1 MATKKMVYFFGNGKS
16 EGAKETKALLGG
28 KGLGLAQMTESKVPV
43 PAGFTITT
51 EVCDYYS
58 KNKSYPKGLEK
69 IVDENIKKLEKA
81 MGMEF
86 GNADKPLLVSVRS
99 GAAISMPGMMDTI
112 LNLGI
117 NENVVNGIIKKTNNP
132 RFAWDAYR
140 RFIQMFGDV
149 AMGVDHDKFEE
160 ILDERKKAIAPKIG
174 KAEKEVK
181 DTDLDVEELKIV
193 VEKYKAMYKQEM
205 GEAFPDDPKVQ
216 LWHAI
221 NAVFRSW
228 NNPRA
233 EAYRK
238 LNDIRNLLG
247 TAVNVQAMVFGN
259 MGDTSATGVC
269 FSRNPSTGENKFYG
283 EFLINAQGEDVV
295 AGIRTPQEIT
305 LEGSKEWAKN
315 NGISEEDRKAKY
327 PSLEEVMP
335 DVYKQLVSY
344 KNQLEKYYS
353 DMQDME
359 FTIQEGKLYM
369 LQTRNGKRTAAAAVR
384 IAVELAEAKI
394 ISKEEALM
402 RVNPADLDQLLH
414 PMFDPNAKKTAKVLA
429 KGLNASPGAAVGKA
443 VFAAERAEAMK
454 EAGESVILVR
464 IETSPEDIKG
474 MNAAEGIL
482 TARGGATSHAA
493 VVARGMGKCCVAGC
507 SALDIDYNQKLMKVN
522 DTIVHEGDY
531 ISIDG
536 STGEVMLGQVT
547 TKEADMSEDFRKL
560 MQWADEIRI
569 KNKFEV
575 HTNADTPNDAQ
586 IARKFGAEGI
596 GLCRTEHMFFNADR
610 IKSVRQLILVA
621 EEVKQLREKLEEAKK
636 IGKADLVEELERLYK
651 EPRKLYD
658 DALNSLFPMQMEDF
672 VGIFTA
678 MSGYPVT
685 VRLLDPPLHE
695 FIPHEDSQ
703 LQELANE
710 MNVPF
715 EKLRAIRDSLHEFN
729 PMLGHRGCRL
739 GITYPEI
746 YDMQARAIIEAAV
759 KVKKNGVDVHPEI
772 MIPLVGTL
780 KELKMIKERIVK
792 IADEVFSKV
801 GDKVAYKVGTMIEVP
816 RAALVADKIAQ
827 EAEFFSFGT
836 NDLTQM
842 GGGFSRDDAG
852 KFLKDYVD
860 KEIYEKDPFQSLDQE
875 GIGELLRIGVTK
887 GRATNKKLTVGICG
901 EHGGD
906 PATVM
911 FCYDIGLNYVSCS
924 PYRVPIARL
933 AAAQG
938 IINASAKNKKANVKK
953 EVKKAV
959 KTVKKEVKKEI
970 KKDAKKAASTVKKAS
985 KDVKKATKEIK
996 KVAKAVKNTV
1006 KKEVKKAVSKKT
1018 NSKK

>member
-1 MATKKMVYFFGNGKS
+1 MVYFFGNGKS

-58 KNKSYPKGLEK
+58 KNKSYPNGLEK
-69 IVDENIKKLEKA
+69 LVDENIKKLERA
-81 MGMEF
+81 MNMEF
-86 GNADKPLLVSVRS
+86 GNEQKPLLVSVRS

-117 NENVVNGIIKKTNNP
+117 NEKVVNGMIKKTNNP

-149 AMGVDHDKFEE
+149 AMGVDHEKFEH
-160 ILDERKKAIAPKIG
+160 ILQNAKNSIADRVG
-174 KAEKEVK
+174 KPAKEVK
-181 DTDLDVEELKIV
+181 DTDLNVEDLKEV
-193 VEKYKAMYKQEM
+193 VVKYKEMYKKEM
-205 GEAFPDDPKVQ
+205 GEDFPEEPKVQ

-269 FSRNPSTGENKFYG
+269 FSRNPATGENKFYG

-305 LEGSKEWAKN
+305 LEGSLDWAKN
-315 NGISEEDRKAKY
+315 NNVSEFERKGKY

-335 DVYKQLVSY
+335 NVYKQLVSY

-394 ISKEEALM
+394 ISKEEAIM
-402 RVNPADLDQLLH
+402 RVNPSDLDQLLH
-414 PMFDPNAKKTAKVLA
+414 PTFDPNAKKSATILA
-429 KGLNASPGAAVGKA
+429 KGLNASPGAAVGKV
-443 VFAAERAEAMK
+443 VFAADRAEKQK
-454 EAGESVILVR
+454 EAGENVILVR

-507 SALDIDYNQKLMKVN
+507 SALDIDYSSKTMKVG
-522 DTIVHEGDY
+522 DKTVYEGDY

-536 STGEVMLGQVT
+536 STGEVMLGQVA
-547 TKEADMSEDFRKL
+547 TKEAEMSEDFKKLMKWADDIRKL
-560 MQWADEIRI
+560 
-569 KNKFEV
+569 EV
-575 HTNADTPNDAQ
+575 HTNADTPHDAR
-586 IARKFGAEGI
+586 IARSFGAEGI

-621 EEVKQLREKLEEAKK
+621 EDVKQLQAQINEAERAGKNNLVSELQNAYREPK
-636 IGKADLVEELERLYK
+636 RLYD
-651 EPRKLYD
+651 E
-658 DALNSLFPMQMEDF
+658 ALNNLFPMQMEDF
-672 VGIFTA
+672 IGIFKA
-678 MSGYPVT
+678 MDGYPVT

-703 LQELANE
+703 LEELSSDMGVDFN
-710 MNVPF
+710 
-715 EKLRAIRDSLHEFN
+715 KLRAIRDSLHEFN

-759 KVKKNGVDVHPEI
+759 KVSKDGVKVHPEI

-780 KELKMIKERIVK
+780 KELKMIKDRIIK
-792 IADEVFSKV
+792 IADEVFEKEGVKV
-801 GDKVAYKVGTMIEVP
+801 SYKVGTMIEVP
-816 RAALVADKIAQ
+816 RAALVADKIAT

-875 GIGELLRIGVTK
+875 GIGELLKIGVEK
-887 GRATNKKLTVGICG
+887 GRATNKKLTIGICG

-911 FCYDIGLNYVSCS
+911 FCHNIGLNYVSCS

-938 IINASAKNKKANVKK
+938 VINQKIEAKKNIKKA
-953 EVKKAV
+953 
-959 KTVKKEVKKEI
+959 
-970 KKDAKKAASTVKKAS
+970 VKKAS
-985 KDVKKATKEIK
+985 KNIKKAVKKASKTVKSAAK
-996 KVAKAVKNTV
+996 KSAVK
-1006 KKEVKKAVSKKT
+1006 KLASKKAASKKT
-1018 NSKK
+1018 TSKKKSGR

>member
-1 MATKKMVYFFGNGKS
+1 MASKKLVYFFGNGKS

-69 IVDENIKKLEKA
+69 LVDENIKKLEKA
-81 MGMEF
+81 MGMQF
-86 GNADKPLLVSVRS
+86 GNPKQPLLVSVRS

-117 NENVVNGIIKKTNNP
+117 NEKVVEGLVEKTNNP

-160 ILDERKKAIAPKIG
+160 ILDEAKKSIASKVG
-174 KAEKEVK
+174 KAEKDVK
-181 DTDLDVEELKIV
+181 DTDLDVEDLKVV
-193 VEKYKAMYKQEM
+193 VEKYKAMYKEEK
-205 GEAFPDDPKVQ
+205 GEEFPVDPKVQ

-238 LNDIRNLLG
+238 LNDIRGLLG

-269 FSRNPSTGENKFYG
+269 FSRNPATGENKFYG

-305 LEGSKEWAKN
+305 LEGSLEWAKN
-315 NGISEEDRKAKY
+315 NGISEEDRKNKY

-335 DVYKQLVSY
+335 NVYKQLVSY

-394 ISKEEALM
+394 ISKEEAIM
-402 RVNPADLDQLLH
+402 RVNPSDLDQLLH
-414 PMFDPNAKKTAKVLA
+414 PMFDPVAKKSAKVIA
-429 KGLNASPGAAVGKA
+429 KGLNASPGAAVGKV
-443 VFAAERAEAMK
+443 VFAADRAEEMK
-454 EAGESVILVR
+454 EAGEQTILVR

-482 TARGGATSHAA
+482 TARGGSTSHAA

-507 SALDIDYNQKLMKVN
+507 SALEIDYEAKSMKVG
-522 DTIVHEGDY
+522 DETVKEGDY

-536 STGEVMLGQVT
+536 STGEVMLGKVA
-547 TKEADMSEDFRKL
+547 TKEAEMSEDFKKLMEWADAARKL
-560 MQWADEIRI
+560 
-569 KNKFEV
+569 EV
-575 HTNADTPNDAQ
+575 HTNADTPHDAQ
-586 IARKFGAEGI
+586 IARSFGAEGI

-621 EEVKQLREKLEEAKK
+621 EEVKQLKEKLEAAEK
-636 IGKADLVEELERLYK
+636 IGDKKAIEELEPLYK

-658 DALNSLFPMQMEDF
+658 DALASILPMQREDF
-672 VGIFTA
+672 IGIFTA

-685 VRLLDPPLHE
+685 IRLLDPPLHE

-703 LQELANE
+703 LQELSSE

-715 EKLRAIRDSLHEFN
+715 EKLKAIRDSLHEFN

-780 KELKMIKERIVK
+780 KELKMIKDRIIK
-792 IADEVFSKV
+792 IADEVFEKEGSKV
-801 GDKVAYKVGTMIEVP
+801 TYKVGTMIEVP
-816 RAALVADKIAQ
+816 RAALVADKIAT

-852 KFLKDYVD
+852 KFLKDYVN
-860 KEIYEKDPFQSLDQE
+860 KEIYERDPFQSLDQE

-887 GRATNKKLTVGICG
+887 GRAANKKLVIGICG

-911 FCYDIGLNYVSCS
+911 FCNDIGLDYVSCS

-938 IINASAKNKKANVKK
+938 AIKSKPAKKSATKKAPAKTSASAKKTAAKV
-953 EVKKAV
+953 EVKKSAS
-959 KTVKKEVKKEI
+959 
-970 KKDAKKAASTVKKAS
+970 KKAA
-985 KDVKKATKEIK
+985 
-996 KVAKAVKNTV
+996 VAKKTPSKSSG
-1006 KKEVKKAVSKKT
+1006 KKK
-1018 NSKK
+1018 

>member
-1 MATKKMVYFFGNGKS
+1 MALKKMVYFFGNGKS

-58 KNKSYPKGLEK
+58 KKKSYPPGLEK
-69 IVDENIKKLEKA
+69 LVDENIKKLEKA
-81 MGMEF
+81 MNMEF
-86 GNADKPLLVSVRS
+86 GNEEKPLLVSVRS

-117 NENVVNGIIKKTNNP
+117 NEKVVNGMIKKTNNP

-160 ILDERKKAIAPKIG
+160 ILDNAKHSIATRVG
-174 KAEKEVK
+174 KPAKEVK
-181 DTDLDVEELKIV
+181 DTDLNVDDLKEV
-193 VEKYKAMYKQEM
+193 VDKYKEMYKREM
-205 GEAFPDDPKVQ
+205 GEDFPEDPKVQ

-269 FSRNPSTGENKFYG
+269 FSRNPATGENKFYG

-305 LEGSKEWAKN
+305 LEGSLDWAKN
-315 NGISEEDRKAKY
+315 NNISEFERKGKY

-335 DVYKQLVSY
+335 NVYKQLVSY

-384 IAVELAEAKI
+384 IAVELAEANI
-394 ISKEEALM
+394 ISKEEAIM
-402 RVNPADLDQLLH
+402 RVNPSDLDQLLH
-414 PMFDPNAKKTAKVLA
+414 PTFDPEAKKEATILA
-429 KGLNASPGAAVGKA
+429 KGLNASPGAAVGKV
-443 VFAAERAEAMK
+443 VFAADRAEKQK
-454 EAGESVILVR
+454 EEGENVILVR

-482 TARGGATSHAA
+482 TARGGSTSHAA

-507 SALDIDYNQKLMKVN
+507 SALDIDYSSKSMKVGN
-522 DTIVHEGDY
+522 ETVYEGDY

-536 STGEVMLGQVT
+536 STGEVMLGQVA
-547 TKEADMSEDFRKL
+547 TKEAEMSEDFKKLMKWADDTRKL
-560 MQWADEIRI
+560 
-569 KNKFEV
+569 EV
-575 HTNADTPNDAQ
+575 HTNADTPHDAQ
-586 IARKFGAEGI
+586 IARSFGAEGI

-621 EEVKQLREKLEEAKK
+621 EDVKQLQAQISEVERAGKNNLVSELKDAYREPK
-636 IGKADLVEELERLYK
+636 RLYD
-651 EPRKLYD
+651 E
-658 DALNSLFPMQMEDF
+658 ALDNLFPMQMEDF
-672 VGIFTA
+672 IGIFKA
-678 MSGYPVT
+678 MDGYPVT

-703 LQELANE
+703 LQELSNDMGVA
-710 MNVPF
+710 F
-715 EKLRAIRDSLHEFN
+715 EKLRAIRDSLHEVN

-746 YDMQARAIIEAAV
+746 YDMQAKAIIEAAV
-759 KVKKNGVDVHPEI
+759 KVSKNGVKVHPEI

-780 KELKMIKERIVK
+780 KELKIIKDRIIK
-792 IADEVFSKV
+792 IAEEVFEKEGVRVS
-801 GDKVAYKVGTMIEVP
+801 YKVGTMIEVP
-816 RAALVADKIAQ
+816 RAALVADKIAT

-875 GIGELLRIGVTK
+875 GIGELLRIAVSK
-887 GRATNKKLTVGICG
+887 GRETNKKLIIGICG

-911 FCYDIGLNYVSCS
+911 FCHDIGLNYVSCS

-938 IINASAKNKKANVKK
+938 VIEQKKKAKQTAKK
-953 EVKKAV
+953 TVNKAIKKASKNIKKAV
-959 KTVKKEVKKEI
+959 KKAGKTLKAS
-970 KKDAKKAASTVKKAS
+970 AKKSNAKKVLKKKSTNKKTAS
-985 KDVKKATKEIK
+985 KK
-996 KVAKAVKNTV
+996 KV
-1006 KKEVKKAVSKKT
+1006 VSKRK
-1018 NSKK
+1018 

>member
-1 MATKKMVYFFGNGKS
+1 MASKKMVYFFGNGKS

-69 IVDENIKKLEKA
+69 AVDENIKKLEKA
-81 MGMEF
+81 MNMKF
-86 GNADKPLLVSVRS
+86 GDVNKPLLVSVRS

-117 NENVVNGIIKKTNNP
+117 NEEVVNGIVAKTGNP

-160 ILDERKKAIAPKIG
+160 ILQEKKNSIASRVGKI
-174 KAEKEVK
+174 EKEVK
-181 DTDLDVEELKIV
+181 DTDLDVEDLKDV
-193 VEKYKAMYKQEM
+193 VAKYKAMYKKEK
-205 GEAFPDDPKVQ
+205 GEEFPEEPREQ
-216 LWHAI
+216 LFNAI

-238 LNDIRNLLG
+238 LNDIRGLLG

-305 LEGSKEWAKN
+305 LEGSLEWAKN
-315 NGISEEDRKAKY
+315 NGISEEERKAKY

-335 DVYKQLVSY
+335 AVYKQLVSY

-369 LQTRNGKRTAAAAVR
+369 LQTRNGKRTGAAAVR

-394 ISKEEALM
+394 ISKEEAIM
-402 RVNPADLDQLLH
+402 RVNPSDLDQLLH
-414 PMFDPNAKKTAKVLA
+414 PMFDASAKKTAKVLA
-429 KGLNASPGAAVGKA
+429 KGLNASPGAAVGKV
-443 VFAAERAEAMK
+443 VFSAEKAEAMK
-454 EAGESVILVR
+454 EAGEQSILVR

-482 TARGGATSHAA
+482 TARGGSTSHAA

-507 SALDIDYNQKLMKVN
+507 SALEIDYAAKSMKVGEE
-522 DTIVHEGDY
+522 TVKEGDY

-536 STGEVMLGQVT
+536 STGEVMLGKVA
-547 TKEADMSEDFRKL
+547 TKEAEMSEDFKKLMEWADSMRKL
-560 MQWADEIRI
+560 
-569 KNKFEV
+569 EV
-575 HTNADTPNDAQ
+575 HTNADTPHDASV
-586 IARKFGAEGI
+586 ARSFGAEGI

-621 EEVKQLREKLEEAKK
+621 EEVKQLKEKLEDAEK
-636 IGKADLVEELERLYK
+636 IGDKKTIEEIEPLYK
-651 EPRKLYD
+651 EPKKLYD
-658 DALNSLFPMQMEDF
+658 DALNSILPMQREDF
-672 VGIFTA
+672 IGIFTA
-678 MSGYPVT
+678 MNGYPVT

-703 LQELANE
+703 LEELSKE
-710 MNVPF
+710 MNVSF
-715 EKLRAIRDSLHEFN
+715 DKLKAIRDGLHEFN

-772 MIPLVGTL
+772 MIPLVGTV
-780 KELKMIKERIVK
+780 KELKIIKDRIIK
-792 IADEVFSKV
+792 IAEEVFEKEGS
-801 GDKVAYKVGTMIEVP
+801 KVAYRVGTMIEVP

-852 KFLKDYVD
+852 KFLKDYVN
-860 KEIYEKDPFQSLDQE
+860 KEIYERDPFQSLDQE

-887 GRATNKKLTVGICG
+887 GRSTNKKLTVGICG

-906 PATVM
+906 PATIM
-911 FCYDIGLNYVSCS
+911 FCNDIGLDYVSCS

-938 IINASAKNKKANVKK
+938 AIRAKGASKKSSAK
-953 EVKKAV
+953 
-959 KTVKKEVKKEI
+959 KTT
-970 KKDAKKAASTVKKAS
+970 AKKASAAKKTVAKVETKSSA
-985 KDVKKATKEIK
+985 KKAT
-996 KVAKAVKNTV
+996 A
-1006 KKEVKKAVSKKT
+1006 KKAPTAKKT
-1018 NSKK
+1018 AAKSTGKKK

>member
-1 MATKKMVYFFGNGKS
+1 MASKKMVYFFGNGKS

-69 IVDENIKKLEKA
+69 AVDENIKKLEKA
-81 MGMEF
+81 MNMKF
-86 GNADKPLLVSVRS
+86 GDVNKPLLVSVRS

-117 NENVVNGIIKKTNNP
+117 NEEVVNGIVAKTGNP

-160 ILDERKKAIAPKIG
+160 ILQEKKNSIASRVGKI
-174 KAEKEVK
+174 EKEVK
-181 DTDLDVEELKIV
+181 DTDLDVEDLKDV
-193 VEKYKAMYKQEM
+193 VAKYKAMYKKEK
-205 GEAFPDDPKVQ
+205 GEEFPEEPREQ
-216 LWHAI
+216 LFNAI

-238 LNDIRNLLG
+238 LNDIRGLLG

-259 MGDTSATGVC
+259 MGNTSATGVC

-305 LEGSKEWAKN
+305 LEGSLEWAKN
-315 NGISEEDRKAKY
+315 NGISEEERKAKY

-335 DVYKQLVSY
+335 AVYKQLVSY

-369 LQTRNGKRTAAAAVR
+369 LQTRNGKRTGAAAVR

-394 ISKEEALM
+394 ISKEEAIM
-402 RVNPADLDQLLH
+402 RVNPSDLDQLLH
-414 PMFDPNAKKTAKVLA
+414 PMFDASAKKTAKVLA
-429 KGLNASPGAAVGKA
+429 KGLNASPGAAVGKV
-443 VFAAERAEAMK
+443 VFSAEKAEAMK
-454 EAGESVILVR
+454 EAGEQSILVR

-482 TARGGATSHAA
+482 TARGGSTSHAA

-507 SALDIDYNQKLMKVN
+507 SALEIDYAAKSMKVGEE
-522 DTIVHEGDY
+522 TVKEGDY

-536 STGEVMLGQVT
+536 STGEVMLGKVA
-547 TKEADMSEDFRKL
+547 TKEAEMSEDFRKL
-560 MQWADEIRI
+560 MEWADSMR
-569 KNKFEV
+569 KLEV
-575 HTNADTPNDAQ
+575 HTNADTPHDASV
-586 IARKFGAEGI
+586 ARSFGAEGI

-621 EEVKQLREKLEEAKK
+621 EEVKQLKEKLEAAEKIGDKK
-636 IGKADLVEELERLYK
+636 IIGEIEPLYK
-651 EPRKLYD
+651 EPKKLYD
-658 DALNSLFPMQMEDF
+658 DALNSILPMQREDF
-672 VGIFTA
+672 IGIFTA
-678 MSGYPVT
+678 MNGYPVT

-703 LQELANE
+703 LEELSKE
-710 MNVPF
+710 MNVSF
-715 EKLRAIRDSLHEFN
+715 DKLKAIRDGLHEFN

-772 MIPLVGTL
+772 MIPLVGTV
-780 KELKMIKERIVK
+780 KELKIIKDRIIK
-792 IADEVFSKV
+792 IAEEVFEKEGS
-801 GDKVAYKVGTMIEVP
+801 KVAYRVGTMIEVP

-852 KFLKDYVD
+852 KFLKDYVN
-860 KEIYEKDPFQSLDQE
+860 KEIYERDPFQSLDQE

-887 GRATNKKLTVGICG
+887 GRSTNKKLTVGICG

-906 PATVM
+906 PATIM
-911 FCYDIGLNYVSCS
+911 FCNDIGLDYVSCS

-938 IINASAKNKKANVKK
+938 AIRAKGASKKSSAK
-953 EVKKAV
+953 
-959 KTVKKEVKKEI
+959 KTT
-970 KKDAKKAASTVKKAS
+970 AKKASAAKKTVAKVETKSSA
-985 KDVKKATKEIK
+985 KKAT
-996 KVAKAVKNTV
+996 A
-1006 KKEVKKAVSKKT
+1006 KKAPTAKKT
-1018 NSKK
+1018 AAKYKKKKK

>member
-1 MATKKMVYFFGNGKS
+1 MALKKMVYFFGNGKS

-58 KNKSYPKGLEK
+58 KNKSYPKDLK
-69 IVDENIKKLEKA
+69 KLVDENIKKLEKA
-81 MGMEF
+81 MNMEF
-86 GNADKPLLVSVRS
+86 GNEEKPLLVSVRS

-117 NENVVNGIIKKTNNP
+117 NEKVVNGMIKKTNNL

-160 ILDERKKAIAPKIG
+160 ILDNAKHSIATRVG
-174 KAEKEVK
+174 KPAKEVK
-181 DTDLDVEELKIV
+181 DTDLNVDDLKEV
-193 VEKYKAMYKQEM
+193 VDKYKEMYKREM
-205 GEAFPDDPKVQ
+205 GEDFPEDPKVQ

-269 FSRNPSTGENKFYG
+269 FSRNPATGENKFYG

-305 LEGSKEWAKN
+305 LEGSLDWAKN
-315 NGISEEDRKAKY
+315 NNISEFERKGKY

-335 DVYKQLVSY
+335 DVYKQLVKY
-344 KNQLEKYYS
+344 KDQLLKYYK
-353 DMQDME
+353 DVQDME
-359 FTIQEGKLYM
+359 FTIQEKKLYM
-369 LQTRNGKRTAAAAVR
+369 LQTRSGKRTAAAAVR
-384 IAVELAEAKI
+384 IAVELAEEKI
-394 ISKEEALM
+394 ISKEEAIM
-402 RVNPADLDQLLH
+402 RVNPSDLDQLLH
-414 PMFDPNAKKTAKVLA
+414 PVFDPEAKKGATILA
-429 KGLNASPGAAVGKA
+429 KGLNASPGAAVGKV
-443 VFAAERAEAMK
+443 VFAADRAEKQK
-454 EAGESVILVR
+454 EEGENVILVR

-507 SALDIDYNQKLMKVN
+507 SALDIDYSSKSMKVGN
-522 DTIVHEGDY
+522 ETVYEGDY

-536 STGEVMLGQVT
+536 STGEVMLGQVA
-547 TKEADMSEDFRKL
+547 TKEAEMSEDFKKLMKWADDTRKL
-560 MQWADEIRI
+560 
-569 KNKFEV
+569 EV
-575 HTNADTPNDAQ
+575 HTNADTPHDAQ
-586 IARKFGAEGI
+586 IARSFGAEGI

-621 EEVKQLREKLEEAKK
+621 EDVKQLQAQINEAERAGKNNLVSELKDAYREPK
-636 IGKADLVEELERLYK
+636 RLYD
-651 EPRKLYD
+651 E
-658 DALNSLFPMQMEDF
+658 ALNNLFPMQMEDF
-672 VGIFTA
+672 IGIFKA
-678 MSGYPVT
+678 MDGYPVT

-703 LQELANE
+703 LEELSNDMGVA
-710 MNVPF
+710 F
-715 EKLRAIRDSLHEFN
+715 EKLRAIRDSLHEVN

-746 YDMQARAIIEAAV
+746 YDMQAKAIIEAAV
-759 KVKKNGVDVHPEI
+759 KVSKNGVKVHPEI

-780 KELKMIKERIVK
+780 KELKIIKDRIIK
-792 IADEVFSKV
+792 IAEEVFEKEGVRVS
-801 GDKVAYKVGTMIEVP
+801 YKVGTMIEVP
-816 RAALVADKIAQ
+816 RAALVADKIAT

-852 KFLKDYVD
+852 KLLKDYVD

-875 GIGELLRIGVTK
+875 GIGELLRIAVSK
-887 GRATNKKLTVGICG
+887 GRETNKKLIIGICG

-911 FCYDIGLNYVSCS
+911 FCHDIGLNYVSCS

-938 IINASAKNKKANVKK
+938 VIEQKKKAKQTAK
-953 EVKKAV
+953 
-959 KTVKKEVKKEI
+959 KTVN
-970 KKDAKKAASTVKKAS
+970 KAVKKAS
-985 KDVKKATKEIK
+985 KNIKKAVKKAGKTLKASAKKSNAK
-996 KVAKAVKNTV
+996 KVL
-1006 KKEVKKAVSKKT
+1006 KKKSTNKKTASKKKVVSKRK
-1018 NSKK
+1018 

>member
-1 MATKKMVYFFGNGKS
+1 MALKKMVYFFGNGKS

-58 KNKSYPKGLEK
+58 KKKSYPPGLEK
-69 IVDENIKKLEKA
+69 LVDENIKKLEKA
-81 MGMEF
+81 MNMEF
-86 GNADKPLLVSVRS
+86 GNEEKPLLVSVRS

-117 NENVVNGIIKKTNNP
+117 NEKVVNGMIKKTNNP

-160 ILDERKKAIAPKIG
+160 ILDSAKHSIATRVG
-174 KAEKEVK
+174 KPAKEVK
-181 DTDLDVEELKIV
+181 DTDLNVDDLKEV
-193 VEKYKAMYKQEM
+193 VDKYKEMYKREM
-205 GEAFPDDPKVQ
+205 GEDFPEDPKVQ

-269 FSRNPSTGENKFYG
+269 FSRNPATGENKFYG

-295 AGIRTPQEIT
+295 AGIRDPQQIT
-305 LEGSKEWAKN
+305 LEGSLDWAKN
-315 NGISEEDRKAKY
+315 NNISEFERKGKY

-335 DVYKQLVSY
+335 NVYKQLVSY

-369 LQTRNGKRTAAAAVR
+369 LQTRSGKRTAAAAVR
-384 IAVELAEAKI
+384 IAVELAEANI
-394 ISKEEALM
+394 ISKEDAIM
-402 RVNPADLDQLLH
+402 RVNPSDLDQLLH
-414 PMFDPNAKKTAKVLA
+414 PTFDPEAKKEATILA
-429 KGLNASPGAAVGKA
+429 KGLNASPGAAVGKV
-443 VFAAERAEAMK
+443 VFAADRAEKQK
-454 EAGESVILVR
+454 EEGENVILVR

-507 SALDIDYNQKLMKVN
+507 SALDIDYSSKSMKVGN
-522 DTIVHEGDY
+522 ETVYEGDY

-536 STGEVMLGQVT
+536 STGEVMLGQVA
-547 TKEADMSEDFRKL
+547 TKEAEMSEDFKKLMKWADDIRKL
-560 MQWADEIRI
+560 
-569 KNKFEV
+569 EV
-575 HTNADTPNDAQ
+575 HTNADTPHDAQ
-586 IARKFGAEGI
+586 IARSFGAEGI

-621 EEVKQLREKLEEAKK
+621 EDVKQLQAQISEVERAGKNNLVSELKDAYREPK
-636 IGKADLVEELERLYK
+636 RLYD
-651 EPRKLYD
+651 E
-658 DALNSLFPMQMEDF
+658 ALDNLFPMQMEDF
-672 VGIFTA
+672 IGIFKA
-678 MSGYPVT
+678 MDGYPVT

-703 LQELANE
+703 LEELSNDMGVA
-710 MNVPF
+710 F
-715 EKLRAIRDSLHEFN
+715 EKLRAIRDSLHEVN

-746 YDMQARAIIEAAV
+746 YDMQAKAIIEAAV
-759 KVKKNGVDVHPEI
+759 KVSKNGVKVHPEI

-780 KELKMIKERIVK
+780 KELKIIKDRIIK
-792 IADEVFSKV
+792 IAEEVFEKEGVRVS
-801 GDKVAYKVGTMIEVP
+801 YKVGTMIEVP
-816 RAALVADKIAQ
+816 RAALVADKIAT

-875 GIGELLRIGVTK
+875 GIGELLRIAVSK
-887 GRATNKKLTVGICG
+887 GRETNKKLIIGICG

-911 FCYDIGLNYVSCS
+911 FCHDIGLNYVSCS

-938 IINASAKNKKANVKK
+938 VIEQKKKAKQTAKK
-953 EVKKAV
+953 TVNKAFKKASKNIKKAV
-959 KTVKKEVKKEI
+959 KKAGKTLKAS
-970 KKDAKKAASTVKKAS
+970 AKKPNAKKVLKKKSTNKKTAS
-985 KDVKKATKEIK
+985 KK
-996 KVAKAVKNTV
+996 KV
-1006 KKEVKKAVSKKT
+1006 VSKRR
-1018 NSKK
+1018 

>member
-1 MATKKMVYFFGNGKS
+1 MALKKMVYFFGNGKS

-58 KNKSYPKGLEK
+58 KKKSYPTGLEK
-69 IVDENIKKLEKA
+69 LVDENIKKLEKA
-81 MGMEF
+81 MNMEF
-86 GNADKPLLVSVRS
+86 GNEEKPLLVSVRS

-117 NENVVNGIIKKTNNP
+117 NEKVVNGMIKKTNNP

-160 ILDERKKAIAPKIG
+160 ILDNAKHSIATRVG
-174 KAEKEVK
+174 KPAKEVK
-181 DTDLDVEELKIV
+181 DTDLNVDDLKEV
-193 VEKYKAMYKQEM
+193 VDKYKEMYKREM
-205 GEAFPDDPKVQ
+205 GEDFPEDPKVQ

-269 FSRNPSTGENKFYG
+269 FSRNPATGENKFYG

-295 AGIRTPQEIT
+295 AGIRDPQQIT
-305 LEGSKEWAKN
+305 LEGSLDWAKN
-315 NGISEEDRKAKY
+315 NNISEFERKGKY

-335 DVYKQLVSY
+335 NVYKQLVSY

-384 IAVELAEAKI
+384 IAVELAEANI
-394 ISKEEALM
+394 ISKEEAIM
-402 RVNPADLDQLLH
+402 RVNPSDLDQLLH
-414 PMFDPNAKKTAKVLA
+414 PAFDPEAKKEATILA
-429 KGLNASPGAAVGKA
+429 KGLNASPGAAVGKV
-443 VFAAERAEAMK
+443 VFAADRAEKQK
-454 EAGESVILVR
+454 EAGENVILVR

-507 SALDIDYNQKLMKVN
+507 SALDIDYSSKSMKVGN
-522 DTIVHEGDY
+522 EIVKEGDY

-536 STGEVMLGQVT
+536 STGEVMLGQVA
-547 TKEADMSEDFRKL
+547 TKEAEMSEDFKKLMKWADDTRKL
-560 MQWADEIRI
+560 
-569 KNKFEV
+569 EV
-575 HTNADTPNDAQ
+575 HTNADTPHDAQ
-586 IARKFGAEGI
+586 IARSFGAEGI

-621 EEVKQLREKLEEAKK
+621 EDVKQLQAQISEVERAGKNNLVSELKDAYREPK
-636 IGKADLVEELERLYK
+636 RLYD
-651 EPRKLYD
+651 E
-658 DALNSLFPMQMEDF
+658 ALNNLFPMQMEDF
-672 VGIFTA
+672 IGIFKA
-678 MSGYPVT
+678 MDGYPVT

-703 LQELANE
+703 LEELSNDMGVA
-710 MNVPF
+710 F
-715 EKLRAIRDSLHEFN
+715 DKLRAIRDSLHEVN

-746 YDMQARAIIEAAV
+746 YDMQAKAIIEAAV
-759 KVKKNGVDVHPEI
+759 KVSKNGVKVHPEI

-780 KELKMIKERIVK
+780 KELKIIKDRIIK
-792 IADEVFSKV
+792 IAEEVFEKEGVRVS
-801 GDKVAYKVGTMIEVP
+801 YKVGTMIEVP
-816 RAALVADKIAQ
+816 RAALVADKIAT

-860 KEIYEKDPFQSLDQE
+860 KEIYEKDPFQSLDRE
-875 GIGELLRIGVTK
+875 GIGELLRIAVSK
-887 GRATNKKLTVGICG
+887 GRETNKKLIIGICG

-911 FCYDIGLNYVSCS
+911 FCHDIGLNYVSCS

-938 IINASAKNKKANVKK
+938 VIEQKKKAKQTAK
-953 EVKKAV
+953 
-959 KTVKKEVKKEI
+959 KTVN
-970 KKDAKKAASTVKKAS
+970 KAVKKAS
-985 KDVKKATKEIK
+985 KNIKKAVKKAGKTLKASTKKSNAKKVLKKKSTNKKTASKK
-996 KVAKAVKNTV
+996 KVA
-1006 KKEVKKAVSKKT
+1006 SKRR
-1018 NSKK
+1018 

>member
-1 MATKKMVYFFGNGKS
+1 MASKKMVYFFGNGKS

-58 KNKSYPKGLEK
+58 KKKSYPPGLEK
-69 IVDENIKKLEKA
+69 LVDENIKKLEKA
-81 MGMEF
+81 MNMEF
-86 GNADKPLLVSVRS
+86 GNEEKPLLVSVRS

-117 NENVVNGIIKKTNNP
+117 NEKVVNGMIKKTNNP

-160 ILDERKKAIAPKIG
+160 ILDNAKHSIATRVG
-174 KAEKEVK
+174 KPAKEVK
-181 DTDLDVEELKIV
+181 DTDLNVDDLKEV
-193 VEKYKAMYKQEM
+193 VDKYKEMYKREM
-205 GEAFPDDPKVQ
+205 GEDFPEDPKVQ

-269 FSRNPSTGENKFYG
+269 FSRNPATGENKFYG

-305 LEGSKEWAKN
+305 LEGSLDWAKN
-315 NGISEEDRKAKY
+315 NNISEFERKGKY

-335 DVYKQLVSY
+335 DVYKQLVKY
-344 KNQLEKYYS
+344 KDQLLKYYK
-353 DMQDME
+353 DVQDME
-359 FTIQEGKLYM
+359 FTIQEKKLYM
-369 LQTRNGKRTAAAAVR
+369 LQTRSGKRTAAAAVR
-384 IAVELAEAKI
+384 IAVELAEEKI
-394 ISKEEALM
+394 ISKEEAIM
-402 RVNPADLDQLLH
+402 RVNPSDLDQLLH
-414 PMFDPNAKKTAKVLA
+414 PVFDPDAKKSATILA
-429 KGLNASPGAAVGKA
+429 KGLNASPGAAVGKV
-443 VFAAERAEAMK
+443 VFAADRAEKQK
-454 EAGESVILVR
+454 EEGENVILVR

-507 SALDIDYNQKLMKVN
+507 SALDIDYSSKSMKVGN
-522 DTIVHEGDY
+522 ETVYEGDY

-536 STGEVMLGQVT
+536 STGEVMLGQVA
-547 TKEADMSEDFRKL
+547 TKEAEMSEDFKKLMKWADDTRKL
-560 MQWADEIRI
+560 
-569 KNKFEV
+569 EV
-575 HTNADTPNDAQ
+575 HTNADTPHDAQ
-586 IARKFGAEGI
+586 IARSFGAEGI

-621 EEVKQLREKLEEAKK
+621 EDVKQLQAQISEVERAGKNNLVSELKDSYREPK
-636 IGKADLVEELERLYK
+636 RLYD
-651 EPRKLYD
+651 E
-658 DALNSLFPMQMEDF
+658 ALNNLFPMQMEDF
-672 VGIFTA
+672 IGIFKA
-678 MSGYPVT
+678 MDGYPVT

-703 LQELANE
+703 LEELSNDMGVA
-710 MNVPF
+710 F

-746 YDMQARAIIEAAV
+746 YDMQAKAIIEAAV
-759 KVKKNGVDVHPEI
+759 KVSKNGVKVHPEI

-780 KELKMIKERIVK
+780 KELKIIKDRIIK
-792 IADEVFSKV
+792 IAEEVFEKEGVRVS
-801 GDKVAYKVGTMIEVP
+801 YKVGTMIEVP
-816 RAALVADKIAQ
+816 RAALVADKIAT

-875 GIGELLRIGVTK
+875 GIGELLRIAVSK
-887 GRATNKKLTVGICG
+887 GRETNKKLIIGICG

-911 FCYDIGLNYVSCS
+911 FCHDIGLNYVSCS

-938 IINASAKNKKANVKK
+938 VIEQKKKAKQTAKK
-953 EVKKAV
+953 TVNKAIKKASKNIKKAV
-959 KTVKKEVKKEI
+959 KKAGKTLKAS
-970 KKDAKKAASTVKKAS
+970 AKKSNAKKVLKKKSTNKKTAS
-985 KDVKKATKEIK
+985 KK
-996 KVAKAVKNTV
+996 KV
-1006 KKEVKKAVSKKT
+1006 VSKRR
-1018 NSKK
+1018 

>member
-1 MATKKMVYFFGNGKS
+1 MALKKMVYFFGNGKS

-58 KNKSYPKGLEK
+58 KKKSYPPGLEK
-69 IVDENIKKLEKA
+69 LVDENIKKLEKA
-81 MGMEF
+81 MNMEF
-86 GNADKPLLVSVRS
+86 GNEEKPLLVSVRS

-117 NENVVNGIIKKTNNP
+117 NEKVVNGMIKKTNNP

-160 ILDERKKAIAPKIG
+160 ILDNAKHSIATRVG
-174 KAEKEVK
+174 KPAKEVK
-181 DTDLDVEELKIV
+181 DTDLNVDDLKEV
-193 VEKYKAMYKQEM
+193 VDKYKEMYKREM
-205 GEAFPDDPKVQ
+205 GEDFPEDPKDQ

-269 FSRNPSTGENKFYG
+269 FSRNPATGENKFYG

-305 LEGSKEWAKN
+305 LEGSLDWAKN
-315 NGISEEDRKAKY
+315 NNISEFERKGKY

-335 DVYKQLVSY
+335 DVYKQLVKY
-344 KNQLEKYYS
+344 KDQLLKYYK
-353 DMQDME
+353 DVQDME
-359 FTIQEGKLYM
+359 FTIQEKKLYM
-369 LQTRNGKRTAAAAVR
+369 LQTRSGKRTAAAAVR
-384 IAVELAEAKI
+384 IAVELAEEKI
-394 ISKEEALM
+394 ISKEEAIM
-402 RVNPADLDQLLH
+402 RVNPSDLDQLLH
-414 PMFDPNAKKTAKVLA
+414 PVFDPDAKKSATILA
-429 KGLNASPGAAVGKA
+429 KGLNASPGAAVGKV
-443 VFAAERAEAMK
+443 VFAADRAEKQK
-454 EAGESVILVR
+454 EEGENVILVR

-507 SALDIDYNQKLMKVN
+507 SALDIDYSSKSMKVGN
-522 DTIVHEGDY
+522 ETVYEGDY

-536 STGEVMLGQVT
+536 STGEVMLGQVA
-547 TKEADMSEDFRKL
+547 TKEAEMSEDFKKLMKWADDTRKL
-560 MQWADEIRI
+560 
-569 KNKFEV
+569 EV
-575 HTNADTPNDAQ
+575 HTNADTPHDAQ
-586 IARKFGAEGI
+586 IARSFGAEGI

-621 EEVKQLREKLEEAKK
+621 EDVKQLQAQISEVERAGKNNLVSELQNAYREPK
-636 IGKADLVEELERLYK
+636 RLYD
-651 EPRKLYD
+651 E
-658 DALNSLFPMQMEDF
+658 ALDNLFPMQMEDF
-672 VGIFTA
+672 IGIFKA
-678 MSGYPVT
+678 MDGYPVT

-703 LQELANE
+703 LEELSNDMGVA
-710 MNVPF
+710 F
-715 EKLRAIRDSLHEFN
+715 EKLRAIRDSLHEVN

-746 YDMQARAIIEAAV
+746 YDMQAKAIIEAAV
-759 KVKKNGVDVHPEI
+759 KVSKNGVKVHPEI

-780 KELKMIKERIVK
+780 KELKIIKDRIIK
-792 IADEVFSKV
+792 IAEEVFEKEGVRVS
-801 GDKVAYKVGTMIEVP
+801 YKVGTMIEVP
-816 RAALVADKIAQ
+816 RAALVADKIAT

-875 GIGELLRIGVTK
+875 GIGELLRIAVSK
-887 GRATNKKLTVGICG
+887 GRETNKKLIIGICG

-911 FCYDIGLNYVSCS
+911 FCHDIGLNYVSCS

-938 IINASAKNKKANVKK
+938 VIEQKKKAKQTAKKTVNKAVKK
-953 EVKKAV
+953 VSKNIKKAV
-959 KTVKKEVKKEI
+959 KKAEKTLKAS
-970 KKDAKKAASTVKKAS
+970 AKKSNAKKVLKKKSTNKKTAS
-985 KDVKKATKEIK
+985 KK
-996 KVAKAVKNTV
+996 KV
-1006 KKEVKKAVSKKT
+1006 VSKRR
-1018 NSKK
+1018 

>member
-1 MATKKMVYFFGNGKS
+1 MALKKMVYFFGNGKS

-58 KNKSYPKGLEK
+58 KNKSYPKDLK
-69 IVDENIKKLEKA
+69 KLVDENIKKLEKA
-81 MGMEF
+81 MNMEF
-86 GNADKPLLVSVRS
+86 GNEEKPLLVSVRS

-117 NENVVNGIIKKTNNP
+117 NEKVVNGMIKKTNNP

-160 ILDERKKAIAPKIG
+160 ILDNAKHSIATRVG
-174 KAEKEVK
+174 KPAKEVK
-181 DTDLDVEELKIV
+181 DTDLNVDDLKEV
-193 VEKYKAMYKQEM
+193 VDKYKEMYKREM
-205 GEAFPDDPKVQ
+205 GEDFPEDPKVQ

-269 FSRNPSTGENKFYG
+269 FSRNPATGENKFYG

-305 LEGSKEWAKN
+305 LEGSLDWAKN
-315 NGISEEDRKAKY
+315 NNISEFERKGKY

-335 DVYKQLVSY
+335 NVYKQLVSY

-384 IAVELAEAKI
+384 IAVELAEANI
-394 ISKEEALM
+394 ISKEEAIM
-402 RVNPADLDQLLH
+402 RVNPSDLDQLLH
-414 PMFDPNAKKTAKVLA
+414 PTFDPEAKKEATILA
-429 KGLNASPGAAVGKA
+429 KGLNASPGAAVGKV
-443 VFAAERAEAMK
+443 VFAADRAEKQK
-454 EAGESVILVR
+454 EEGENVILVR

-507 SALDIDYNQKLMKVN
+507 SALDIDYSSKSMKVGN
-522 DTIVHEGDY
+522 ETVYEGDY

-536 STGEVMLGQVT
+536 STGEVMLGQVA
-547 TKEADMSEDFRKL
+547 TKEAEMSEDFKKLMKWADDTRKL
-560 MQWADEIRI
+560 
-569 KNKFEV
+569 EV
-575 HTNADTPNDAQ
+575 HTNADTPHDAQ
-586 IARKFGAEGI
+586 IARSFGAEGI

-621 EEVKQLREKLEEAKK
+621 EDVKQLQAQISEAERAGKNNLVSELKDAYREPK
-636 IGKADLVEELERLYK
+636 RLYD
-651 EPRKLYD
+651 E
-658 DALNSLFPMQMEDF
+658 ALDNLFPMQMEDF
-672 VGIFTA
+672 IGIFKA
-678 MSGYPVT
+678 MDGYPVT

-703 LQELANE
+703 LEELSNDMGVA
-710 MNVPF
+710 F
-715 EKLRAIRDSLHEFN
+715 EKLRAIRDSLHEVN

-759 KVKKNGVDVHPEI
+759 KVSKNGVKVHPEI

-780 KELKMIKERIVK
+780 KELKIIKDRIIK
-792 IADEVFSKV
+792 IAEEVFEKEGVRVS
-801 GDKVAYKVGTMIEVP
+801 YKVGTMIEVP
-816 RAALVADKIAQ
+816 RAALVADKIAT

-852 KFLKDYVD
+852 KLLKDYVD

-875 GIGELLRIGVTK
+875 GIGELLRIAVSK
-887 GRATNKKLTVGICG
+887 GRETNKKLIIGICG

-911 FCYDIGLNYVSCS
+911 FCHDIGLNYVSCS

-938 IINASAKNKKANVKK
+938 VIEQKKKAKQTAK
-953 EVKKAV
+953 
-959 KTVKKEVKKEI
+959 KTVN
-970 KKDAKKAASTVKKAS
+970 KAVKKAS
-985 KDVKKATKEIK
+985 KNIKKAVKKAGKTLKASAKKSNAK
-996 KVAKAVKNTV
+996 KVLKKKSTNKNTAS
-1006 KKEVKKAVSKKT
+1006 KKKVVSKRR
-1018 NSKK
+1018 

>member
-1 MATKKMVYFFGNGKS
+1 MASKKMVYFFGNGKS

-58 KNKSYPKGLEK
+58 KNKSYPKGLDKLVE
-69 IVDENIKKLEKA
+69 ENIKKLEKA
-81 MGMEF
+81 MNAEF
-86 GNADKPLLVSVRS
+86 GNPSKPLLVSVRS

-117 NENVVNGIIKKTNNP
+117 NEKVVEGLIEKTNNP

-149 AMGVDHDKFEE
+149 AMGVEHDKFEE
-160 ILDERKKAIAPKIG
+160 ILDERKKSIADKVG
-174 KAEKEVK
+174 KPEKEVK

-193 VEKYKAMYKQEM
+193 VEKYKAMYKEEK
-205 GEAFPDDPKVQ
+205 GEEFPEEPKVQ

-238 LNDIRNLLG
+238 LNDIKNLLG
-247 TAVNVQAMVFGN
+247 TAVNVQSMVFGN
-259 MGDTSATGVC
+259 MGNSSATGVC

-305 LEGSKEWAKN
+305 LEGSLEWAKN
-315 NGISEEDRKAKY
+315 NGIDEEERKSKY

-335 DVYKQLVSY
+335 DVYKQLVNY

-402 RVNPADLDQLLH
+402 RVNPSDLDQLLH
-414 PMFDPNAKKTAKVLA
+414 PMFDPNAKKSAKILA
-429 KGLNASPGAAVGKA
+429 KGLNASPGAAVGKV
-443 VFAAERAEAMK
+443 VFSAERAEAMK
-454 EAGESVILVR
+454 EAGENVILVR

-482 TARGGATSHAA
+482 TARGGSTSHAA

-507 SALDIDYNQKLMKVN
+507 SALEIDYSNKCMKVG
-522 DTIVHEGDY
+522 DDIVNEGDY

-536 STGEVMLGQVT
+536 STGEVMLGKVD
-547 TKEADMSEDFRKL
+547 TKDSEMSEDFKKL
-560 MQWADEIRI
+560 MQWADDKRKE
-569 KNKFEV
+569 KKFEV
-575 HTNADTPNDAQ
+575 HTNSDTPHDAE

-621 EEVKQLREKLEEAKK
+621 EEVKQLKEKLEAAEK
-636 IGKADLVEELERLYK
+636 IGDTKTIEELEPIYR

-658 DALNSLFPMQMEDF
+658 DALESILPMQREDF
-672 VGIFTA
+672 IGIFTA
-678 MSGYPVT
+678 MNGYPVT

-703 LQELANE
+703 LEELSNE
-710 MNVPF
+710 MNVSF
-715 EKLRAIRDSLHEFN
+715 DKLKAIRDSLHEFN

-739 GITYPEI
+739 GISYPEI
-746 YDMQARAIIEAAV
+746 YDMQAKAIIEAAV

-772 MIPLVGTL
+772 MIPLVGTF
-780 KELKMIKERIVK
+780 KEFKIIKDRIVK
-792 IADEVFSKV
+792 IAEEVFEKDGSKV
-801 GDKVAYKVGTMIEVP
+801 DYKVGTMIEVP
-816 RAALVADKIAQ
+816 RAALVADKIAA

-875 GIGELLRIGVTK
+875 GIGELVRIGVSK
-887 GRATNKKLTVGICG
+887 GKSANKKLIVGICG

-938 IINASAKNKKANVKK
+938 IIKSKPAKKTAAKKSAVKKTASKKAADKK
-953 EVKKAV
+953 SAVKKAV
-959 KTVKKEVKKEI
+959 I
-970 KKDAKKAASTVKKAS
+970 KKAPAKKSAVKKAAVKKTS
-985 KDVKKATKEIK
+985 GKKK
-996 KVAKAVKNTV
+996 
-1006 KKEVKKAVSKKT
+1006 
-1018 NSKK
+1018 

>member
-1 MATKKMVYFFGNGKS
+1 MASKKLVYFFGNGKS

-69 IVDENIKKLEKA
+69 LVDENIKKLEKA
-81 MGMEF
+81 MGMQF
-86 GNADKPLLVSVRS
+86 GNPKQPLLVSVRS

-117 NENVVNGIIKKTNNP
+117 NEKVVEGLVAKTNNA

-160 ILDERKKAIAPKIG
+160 ILDEAKKSIASKVG
-174 KAEKEVK
+174 KAEKDVK
-181 DTDLDVEELKIV
+181 DTDLDVEDLKVV
-193 VEKYKAMYKQEM
+193 VEKYKAMYKEEK
-205 GEAFPDDPKVQ
+205 GEEFPVDPKVQ

-238 LNDIRNLLG
+238 LNDIRGLLG

-269 FSRNPSTGENKFYG
+269 FSRNPATGENKFYG

-305 LEGSKEWAKN
+305 LEGSLEWAKN
-315 NGISEEDRKAKY
+315 NGISEEDRKNKY

-335 DVYKQLVSY
+335 NVYKQLVSY

-384 IAVELAEAKI
+384 IAVELAESKI
-394 ISKEEALM
+394 ISKEEAIM
-402 RVNPADLDQLLH
+402 RVNPSDLDQLLH
-414 PMFDPNAKKTAKVLA
+414 PMFDPAAKKSAKVIA
-429 KGLNASPGAAVGKA
+429 KGLNASPGAAVGKV
-443 VFAAERAEAMK
+443 VFAADRAEEMK
-454 EAGESVILVR
+454 EAGEQTILVR

-482 TARGGATSHAA
+482 TARGGSTSHAA

-507 SALDIDYNQKLMKVN
+507 SALEIDYANKCMKVGDDVVN
-522 DTIVHEGDY
+522 EGDY

-536 STGEVMLGQVT
+536 STGEVMAGQVA
-547 TKEADMSEDFRKL
+547 TKEAEMSEDFKKLMEWADAARKL
-560 MQWADEIRI
+560 
-569 KNKFEV
+569 EV
-575 HTNADTPNDAQ
+575 HTNADTPHDAQ
-586 IARKFGAEGI
+586 IARSFGAEGI

-621 EEVKQLREKLEEAKK
+621 EEVKQLKEKLEAAEK
-636 IGKADLVEELERLYK
+636 IGDKKAIEELEPLYK

-658 DALNSLFPMQMEDF
+658 DALANILPMQREDF
-672 VGIFTA
+672 IGIFTA

-685 VRLLDPPLHE
+685 IRLLDPPLHE

-703 LQELANE
+703 LQELSSE
-710 MNVPF
+710 MNVSF
-715 EKLRAIRDSLHEFN
+715 DKLKAIRDSLHEFN

-780 KELKMIKERIVK
+780 KELKMIKERIIK
-792 IADEVFSKV
+792 IADEVFEKEGSKV
-801 GDKVAYKVGTMIEVP
+801 TYKVGTMIEVP
-816 RAALVADKIAQ
+816 RAALVADKIAT

-852 KFLKDYVD
+852 KFLKDYVN
-860 KEIYEKDPFQSLDQE
+860 KEIYERDPFQSLDQE

-887 GRATNKKLTVGICG
+887 GRAANKKLVIGICG

-911 FCYDIGLNYVSCS
+911 FCNDIGLDYVSCS

-938 IINASAKNKKANVKK
+938 AIKSKPAKKSAAKKAPTKASASAKKTAAKV
-953 EVKKAV
+953 EVKKSAS
-959 KTVKKEVKKEI
+959 
-970 KKDAKKAASTVKKAS
+970 KKAA
-985 KDVKKATKEIK
+985 
-996 KVAKAVKNTV
+996 VAKKTPSKSSG
-1006 KKEVKKAVSKKT
+1006 KKK
-1018 NSKK
+1018 

>member
-1 MATKKMVYFFGNGKS
+1 MASKKLVYFFGNGKS

-69 IVDENIKKLEKA
+69 LVDENIKKLEKA
-81 MGMEF
+81 MNMQF
-86 GNADKPLLVSVRS
+86 GNPKQPLLVSVRS

-117 NENVVNGIIKKTNNP
+117 NEKVVEGLVEKTNNP

-160 ILDERKKAIAPKIG
+160 ILDEAKKSIASKVG
-174 KAEKEVK
+174 KAEKDVK
-181 DTDLDVEELKIV
+181 DTDLDVEDLKVV
-193 VEKYKAMYKQEM
+193 VEKYKAMYKEEK
-205 GEAFPDDPKVQ
+205 GEEFPTDPKVQ

-238 LNDIRNLLG
+238 LNDIRGLLG

-269 FSRNPSTGENKFYG
+269 FSRNPATGENKFYG

-305 LEGSKEWAKN
+305 LEGSLEWAKN
-315 NGISEEDRKAKY
+315 NGISEEDRKNKY

-335 DVYKQLVSY
+335 NVYKQLVSY

-394 ISKEEALM
+394 ISKEEAIM
-402 RVNPADLDQLLH
+402 RVNPSDLDQLLH
-414 PMFDPNAKKTAKVLA
+414 PMFDPAAKKSAKVIA
-429 KGLNASPGAAVGKA
+429 KGLNASPGAAVGKV
-443 VFAAERAEAMK
+443 VFAADRAEEMK
-454 EAGESVILVR
+454 EAGEQTILVR

-482 TARGGATSHAA
+482 TARGGSTSHAA

-507 SALDIDYNQKLMKVN
+507 SALEIDYESKSMKVG
-522 DTIVHEGDY
+522 DETVKEGDY

-536 STGEVMLGQVT
+536 STGEVMLGKVA
-547 TKEADMSEDFRKL
+547 TKEAEMSEDFKKLMEWADAARKL
-560 MQWADEIRI
+560 
-569 KNKFEV
+569 EV
-575 HTNADTPNDAQ
+575 HTNADTPHDAQ
-586 IARKFGAEGI
+586 IARSFGAEGI

-621 EEVKQLREKLEEAKK
+621 EEVKQLKEKLEAAEK
-636 IGKADLVEELERLYK
+636 IGDKKAIEELEPLYK

-658 DALNSLFPMQMEDF
+658 DALANILPMQREDF
-672 VGIFTA
+672 IGIFTA

-685 VRLLDPPLHE
+685 IRLLDPPLHE

-703 LQELANE
+703 LQELSSE

-715 EKLRAIRDSLHEFN
+715 EKLKAIRDSLHEFN

-780 KELKMIKERIVK
+780 KELKMIKDRIIK
-792 IADEVFSKV
+792 IADEVFEKEGSKV
-801 GDKVAYKVGTMIEVP
+801 TYKVGTMIEVP
-816 RAALVADKIAQ
+816 RAALVADKIAT

-852 KFLKDYVD
+852 KFLKDYVN
-860 KEIYEKDPFQSLDQE
+860 KEIYERDPFQSLDQE

-887 GRATNKKLTVGICG
+887 GRAANKKLVVGICG

-911 FCYDIGLNYVSCS
+911 FCNDIGLDYVSCS

-938 IINASAKNKKANVKK
+938 AIKSKPAKKATA
-953 EVKKAV
+953 KKAP
-959 KTVKKEVKKEI
+959 
-970 KKDAKKAASTVKKAS
+970 AKKAAAKAS
-985 KDVKKATKEIK
+985 ASAKKTAA
-996 KVAKAVKNTV
+996 KV
-1006 KKEVKKAVSKKT
+1006 EVKKSASKKAAVAKKT
-1018 NSKK
+1018 PSKSSSKKKK

>member
-1 MATKKMVYFFGNGKS
+1 MALKKMVYFFGNGKS

-58 KNKSYPKGLEK
+58 KKKSYPPGLEK
-69 IVDENIKKLEKA
+69 LVDENIKKLEKA
-81 MGMEF
+81 MNMEF
-86 GNADKPLLVSVRS
+86 GNEEKPLLVSVRS

-117 NENVVNGIIKKTNNP
+117 NEKVVNGMIKKTNNP

-160 ILDERKKAIAPKIG
+160 ILDNAKHSIATRVG
-174 KAEKEVK
+174 KPAKEVK
-181 DTDLDVEELKIV
+181 DTDLNVDDLKEV
-193 VEKYKAMYKQEM
+193 VDKYKEMYKREM
-205 GEAFPDDPKVQ
+205 GEDFPEDPKVQ

-269 FSRNPSTGENKFYG
+269 FSRNPATGENKFYG

-295 AGIRTPQEIT
+295 AGIRDPQQIT
-305 LEGSKEWAKN
+305 LERSLDWAKSN
-315 NGISEEDRKAKY
+315 NISEFERKGKY

-335 DVYKQLVSY
+335 DVYKQLVKY
-344 KNQLEKYYS
+344 KDQLLKYYK
-353 DMQDME
+353 DVQDME
-359 FTIQEGKLYM
+359 FTIQEKKLYM
-369 LQTRNGKRTAAAAVR
+369 LQTRSGKRTAAAAVR
-384 IAVELAEAKI
+384 IAVELAEEKI
-394 ISKEEALM
+394 ISKEEAIM
-402 RVNPADLDQLLH
+402 RVNPSDLDQLLH
-414 PMFDPNAKKTAKVLA
+414 PVFDPDAKKSATILA
-429 KGLNASPGAAVGKA
+429 KGLNASPGAAVGKV
-443 VFAAERAEAMK
+443 VFAADRAEKQK
-454 EAGESVILVR
+454 EEGENVILVR

-507 SALDIDYNQKLMKVN
+507 SALDIDYSSKSMKVG
-522 DTIVHEGDY
+522 DKTVYEGDY

-536 STGEVMLGQVT
+536 STGEVMLGQVA
-547 TKEADMSEDFRKL
+547 TKEAEMSEDFKKLMKWADDIRKL
-560 MQWADEIRI
+560 
-569 KNKFEV
+569 EV
-575 HTNADTPNDAQ
+575 HTNADTPHDAQ
-586 IARKFGAEGI
+586 IARSFGAEGI

-621 EEVKQLREKLEEAKK
+621 EDVKQLQAQISEVERAGKNNLVSELQNAYREPK
-636 IGKADLVEELERLYK
+636 RLYD
-651 EPRKLYD
+651 E
-658 DALNSLFPMQMEDF
+658 ALNNLFPMQMEDF
-672 VGIFTA
+672 IGIFKA
-678 MSGYPVT
+678 MDGYPVT

-703 LQELANE
+703 LEELSND
-710 MNVPF
+710 MGVPF
-715 EKLRAIRDSLHEFN
+715 DKLRAIRDSLHEVN

-759 KVKKNGVDVHPEI
+759 KVSKDGVKVHPEI

-780 KELKMIKERIVK
+780 KELKIIKDRIIK
-792 IADEVFSKV
+792 IAEEVFEKEGVKV
-801 GDKVAYKVGTMIEVP
+801 SYKVGTMIEVP
-816 RAALVADKIAQ
+816 RAALVADKIAT

-852 KFLKDYVD
+852 KLLKDYVD

-875 GIGELLRIGVTK
+875 GIGELLRIAVSK
-887 GRATNKKLTVGICG
+887 GRETNKKLIIGICG

-911 FCYDIGLNYVSCS
+911 FCHDIGLNYVSCS

-938 IINASAKNKKANVKK
+938 VINQKIEAKKNIKKA
-953 EVKKAV
+953 
-959 KTVKKEVKKEI
+959 
-970 KKDAKKAASTVKKAS
+970 VKKAS
-985 KDVKKATKEIK
+985 KNIKKAVKKASKTLKASAKKPNAK
-996 KVAKAVKNTV
+996 KVL
-1006 KKEVKKAVSKKT
+1006 KKKSTNKKTASKKKVVSKRR
-1018 NSKK
+1018 

>member
-1 MATKKMVYFFGNGKS
+1 MASKKMVYFFGNGKS

-69 IVDENIKKLEKA
+69 AVDENIKKLEKA
-81 MGMEF
+81 MNMKF
-86 GNADKPLLVSVRS
+86 GDVNKPLLVSVRS

-117 NENVVNGIIKKTNNP
+117 NEEVVNGIVAKTGNP

-160 ILDERKKAIAPKIG
+160 ILQEKKNSIASRVGKI
-174 KAEKEVK
+174 EKEVK
-181 DTDLDVEELKIV
+181 DTDLDVEDLKDV
-193 VEKYKAMYKQEM
+193 VAKYKAMYKKEK
-205 GEAFPDDPKVQ
+205 GEEFPEEPREQ
-216 LWHAI
+216 LFNAI

-238 LNDIRNLLG
+238 LNDIRGLLG

-305 LEGSKEWAKN
+305 LEGSLEWAKN
-315 NGISEEDRKAKY
+315 NGISEEERKAKY

-335 DVYKQLVSY
+335 AVYKQLVSY

-369 LQTRNGKRTAAAAVR
+369 LQTRNGKRTGAAAVR

-394 ISKEEALM
+394 ISKEEAIM
-402 RVNPADLDQLLH
+402 RVNPSDLDQLLH
-414 PMFDPNAKKTAKVLA
+414 PMFDASAKKTAKVLA
-429 KGLNASPGAAVGKA
+429 KGLNASPGAAVGKV
-443 VFAAERAEAMK
+443 VFSAEKAEAMK
-454 EAGESVILVR
+454 EAGEQSILVR

-482 TARGGATSHAA
+482 TARGGSTSHAA

-507 SALDIDYNQKLMKVN
+507 SALEIDYAAKSMKVGEE
-522 DTIVHEGDY
+522 TVKEGDY

-536 STGEVMLGQVT
+536 STGEVMLGKVA
-547 TKEADMSEDFRKL
+547 TKEAEMSEDFRKL
-560 MQWADEIRI
+560 MEWADSMR
-569 KNKFEV
+569 KLEV
-575 HTNADTPNDAQ
+575 HTNADTPHDASV
-586 IARKFGAEGI
+586 ARSFGAEGI

-621 EEVKQLREKLEEAKK
+621 EEVKQLKEKLEAAEKIGDKK
-636 IGKADLVEELERLYK
+636 IIEEIEPLYK
-651 EPRKLYD
+651 EPKKLYD
-658 DALNSLFPMQMEDF
+658 DALNSILPMQREDF
-672 VGIFTA
+672 IGIFTA
-678 MSGYPVT
+678 MNGYPVT

-703 LQELANE
+703 LEELSKE
-710 MNVPF
+710 MNVSF
-715 EKLRAIRDSLHEFN
+715 DKLKAIRDSLHEFN

-772 MIPLVGTL
+772 MIPLVGTV
-780 KELKMIKERIVK
+780 KELKIIKDRIIK
-792 IADEVFSKV
+792 IAEEVFEKEGS
-801 GDKVAYKVGTMIEVP
+801 KVAYRVGTMIEVP

-852 KFLKDYVD
+852 KFLKDYVN
-860 KEIYEKDPFQSLDQE
+860 KEIYERDPFQSLDQE

-887 GRATNKKLTVGICG
+887 GRSTNKKLTVGICG

-906 PATVM
+906 PATIM
-911 FCYDIGLNYVSCS
+911 FCNDIGLDYVSCS

-938 IINASAKNKKANVKK
+938 AIRAKGASKKSSAK
-953 EVKKAV
+953 
-959 KTVKKEVKKEI
+959 KTT
-970 KKDAKKAASTVKKAS
+970 AKKASAAKKTVAKVETKSSA
-985 KDVKKATKEIK
+985 KKAT
-996 KVAKAVKNTV
+996 A
-1006 KKEVKKAVSKKT
+1006 KKAPTAKKT
-1018 NSKK
+1018 AAKSTGKKK

>member
-1 MATKKMVYFFGNGKS
+1 MALKKMVYFFGNGKS

-58 KNKSYPKGLEK
+58 KNKSYPKDLK
-69 IVDENIKKLEKA
+69 KLVDENIKKLEKA
-81 MGMEF
+81 MNMEF
-86 GNADKPLLVSVRS
+86 GNEEKPLLVSVRS

-117 NENVVNGIIKKTNNP
+117 NEKVVNGMIKKTNNP

-160 ILDERKKAIAPKIG
+160 ILDNAKHSIATRVG
-174 KAEKEVK
+174 KPAKEVK
-181 DTDLDVEELKIV
+181 DTDLNVDDLKEV
-193 VEKYKAMYKQEM
+193 VDKYKEMYKREM
-205 GEAFPDDPKVQ
+205 GEDFPEDPKIQ

-269 FSRNPSTGENKFYG
+269 FSRNPATGENKFYG

-305 LEGSKEWAKN
+305 LEGSLDWAKN
-315 NGISEEDRKAKY
+315 NNISEFERKGKY

-335 DVYKQLVSY
+335 NVYKQLVSY

-384 IAVELAEAKI
+384 IAVELAEANI
-394 ISKEEALM
+394 ISKEEAIM
-402 RVNPADLDQLLH
+402 RVNPSDLDQLLH
-414 PMFDPNAKKTAKVLA
+414 PTFDPEAKKEATILA
-429 KGLNASPGAAVGKA
+429 KGLNASPGAAVGKV
-443 VFAAERAEAMK
+443 VFAADRAEKQK
-454 EAGESVILVR
+454 EEGENVILVR

-507 SALDIDYNQKLMKVN
+507 SALDINYTEKCMRIGDK
-522 DTIVHEGDY
+522 IVYEGDY

-536 STGEVMLGQVT
+536 STGEVMLGQVA
-547 TKEADMSEDFRKL
+547 TKEAEMSEDFKKLMKWADDTRKL
-560 MQWADEIRI
+560 
-569 KNKFEV
+569 EV
-575 HTNADTPNDAQ
+575 HTNADTPHDAQ
-586 IARKFGAEGI
+586 IARSFGAEGI

-621 EEVKQLREKLEEAKK
+621 KDVKQLQAQISEAERAGKNNLVSELKDAYREPK
-636 IGKADLVEELERLYK
+636 RLYD
-651 EPRKLYD
+651 E
-658 DALNSLFPMQMEDF
+658 ALDNLFPMQMEDF
-672 VGIFTA
+672 IGIFKA
-678 MSGYPVT
+678 MDGYPVT

-703 LQELANE
+703 LEELSNDMGVA
-710 MNVPF
+710 F
-715 EKLRAIRDSLHEFN
+715 EKLRAIRDSLHEVN

-746 YDMQARAIIEAAV
+746 YDMQAKAIIEAAV
-759 KVKKNGVDVHPEI
+759 KVSKNGVKVHPEI

-780 KELKMIKERIVK
+780 KELKIIKDRIIK
-792 IADEVFSKV
+792 IAEEVFEKEGVRVS
-801 GDKVAYKVGTMIEVP
+801 YKVGTMIEVP
-816 RAALVADKIAQ
+816 RAALVADKIAT

-875 GIGELLRIGVTK
+875 GIGELLRIAVSK
-887 GRATNKKLTVGICG
+887 GRETNKKLIIGICG

-911 FCYDIGLNYVSCS
+911 FCHDIGLDYVSCS
-924 PYRVPIARL
+924 PYRVPIAIL

-938 IINASAKNKKANVKK
+938 VIEQKKKAKQTAK
-953 EVKKAV
+953 
-959 KTVKKEVKKEI
+959 KTVN
-970 KKDAKKAASTVKKAS
+970 KAVKKAS
-985 KDVKKATKEIK
+985 KNIKKAVKKAGKTLKASAKKSNAK
-996 KVAKAVKNTV
+996 KVL
-1006 KKEVKKAVSKKT
+1006 KKKSTNKKTASKKKVVSKRR
-1018 NSKK
+1018 

>member
-1 MATKKMVYFFGNGKS
+1 MASRKMVYFFGNGKS

-58 KNKSYPKGLEK
+58 KNKSYPNGLEK
-69 IVDENIKKLEKA
+69 LVDENIKKLERA
-81 MGMEF
+81 MNMEF
-86 GNADKPLLVSVRS
+86 GNEQKPLLVSVRS

-117 NENVVNGIIKKTNNP
+117 NEKVVNGMIKKTNNP

-149 AMGVDHDKFEE
+149 AMGVDHEKFEH
-160 ILDERKKAIAPKIG
+160 ILQNAKNSIADRVG
-174 KAEKEVK
+174 KPAKEVK
-181 DTDLDVEELKIV
+181 DTDLNVEDLKEV
-193 VEKYKAMYKQEM
+193 VVKYKEMYKKEM
-205 GEAFPDDPKVQ
+205 GEDFPEEPKVQ

-269 FSRNPSTGENKFYG
+269 FSRNPATGENKFYG

-305 LEGSKEWAKN
+305 LEGSLDWAKN
-315 NGISEEDRKAKY
+315 NNVSEFERKGKY

-335 DVYKQLVSY
+335 NVYKQLVSY

-394 ISKEEALM
+394 ISKEEAIM
-402 RVNPADLDQLLH
+402 RVNPSDLDQLLH
-414 PMFDPNAKKTAKVLA
+414 PTFDPNAKKSATILA
-429 KGLNASPGAAVGKA
+429 KGLNASPGAAVGKV
-443 VFAAERAEAMK
+443 VFAADRAEKQK
-454 EAGESVILVR
+454 EAGENVILVR

-507 SALDIDYNQKLMKVN
+507 SALDIDYSSKTMKVG
-522 DTIVHEGDY
+522 DKTVYEGDY

-536 STGEVMLGQVT
+536 STGEVMLGQVA
-547 TKEADMSEDFRKL
+547 TKEAEMSEDFKKL
-560 MQWADEIRI
+560 MKWADDIRRL
-569 KNKFEV
+569 EV
-575 HTNADTPNDAQ
+575 HTNADTPHDAR
-586 IARKFGAEGI
+586 IARSFGAEGI

-621 EEVKQLREKLEEAKK
+621 EDVKQLQAQINEAERAGKNNLVSELQNAYREPK
-636 IGKADLVEELERLYK
+636 RLYD
-651 EPRKLYD
+651 E
-658 DALNSLFPMQMEDF
+658 ALNNLFPMQMEDF
-672 VGIFTA
+672 IGIFKA
-678 MSGYPVT
+678 MDGYPVT

-703 LQELANE
+703 LEELSSD
-710 MNVPF
+710 MGVPF
-715 EKLRAIRDSLHEFN
+715 DKLRAIRDSLHEFN

-759 KVKKNGVDVHPEI
+759 KVSKDGVKVHPEI

-780 KELKMIKERIVK
+780 KELKMIKDRIIK
-792 IADEVFSKV
+792 IADEVFEKEGVKV
-801 GDKVAYKVGTMIEVP
+801 SYKVGTMIEVP
-816 RAALVADKIAQ
+816 RAALVADKIAT

-875 GIGELLRIGVTK
+875 GIGELLKIGVEK
-887 GRATNKKLTVGICG
+887 GRATNKKLTIGICG

-911 FCYDIGLNYVSCS
+911 FCHNIGLNYVSCS

-938 IINASAKNKKANVKK
+938 VINQKIEAKKNIKKA
-953 EVKKAV
+953 
-959 KTVKKEVKKEI
+959 
-970 KKDAKKAASTVKKAS
+970 VKKAS
-985 KDVKKATKEIK
+985 KNIKKAVKKASKTVKSAAK
-996 KVAKAVKNTV
+996 KSAVK
-1006 KKEVKKAVSKKT
+1006 KLASKKASSKKT
-1018 NSKK
+1018 ASKKKSGR